1 MGRVIL
7 LVALVGIGVIVG
19 IIAAIGLGPLVLLL
33 VPLGIAVL
41 VWWILAARTG
51 TDTRDV
57 VQRDEPQD
65 EFLGPGG
72 PDDPTT

>member
-19 IIAAIGLGPLVLLL
+19 IIAAIGLAPLVLLV

-51 TDTRDV
+51 ADTREV
-57 VQRDEPQD
+57 VERDRPSD